1 MQNQLYPVVSL
12 QGSALWSPVT
22 SPVEGWY
29 DYGAGDDAGN
39 DDHED
44 GDGEL
49 HGGDDGRDED
59 SHLHCALKYGW
70 LGGKPRWAA
79 RLSYCSLAGLT
90 WEVKY

>member
-39 DDHED
+39 DDHDDGADDYED
-44 GDGEL
+44 GDDDGSDDNYD
-49 HGGDDGRDED
+49 GDGDDDD
-59 SHLHCALKYGW
+59 DDDAWS
-70 LGGKPRWAA
+70 
-79 RLSYCSLAGLT
+79 SAGM
-90 WEVKY
+90 V